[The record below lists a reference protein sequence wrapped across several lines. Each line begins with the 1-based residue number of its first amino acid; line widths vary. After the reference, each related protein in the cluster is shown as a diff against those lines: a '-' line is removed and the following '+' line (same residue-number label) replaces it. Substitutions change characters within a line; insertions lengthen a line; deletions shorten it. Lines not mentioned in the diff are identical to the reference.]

1 MRASTDAASSFWLEA
16 LGADAAGAAEAAGL
30 ETAAGA
36 ALAAMARYL
45 AISSSAD
52 MPVFTGEG
60 AAAGVYDAEGVEG
73 DEPPIALMRA
83 STDAASSL
91 LLEVE
96 ALGADAAGAAAAGV
110 YDAAGA
116 EGDEPPMAAMRAI
129 TDAASSFWLEALGAD
144 AAGAAEAAGL
154 ETAAGAALAAMAR
167 YLAISSSA
175 DMPLFKGEGAAAG
188 VYDAEG

>member
-52 MPVFTGEG
+52 MPLFTGEG

-96 ALGADAAGAAAAGV
+96 ALGADAAGAAAAAGV

-116 EGDEPPMAAMRAI
+116 AGDAPPMAATR
-129 TDAASSFWLEALGAD
+129 
-144 AAGAAEAAGL
+144 
-154 ETAAGAALAAMAR
+154 
-167 YLAISSSA
+167 
-175 DMPLFKGEGAAAG
+175 
-188 VYDAEG
+188 